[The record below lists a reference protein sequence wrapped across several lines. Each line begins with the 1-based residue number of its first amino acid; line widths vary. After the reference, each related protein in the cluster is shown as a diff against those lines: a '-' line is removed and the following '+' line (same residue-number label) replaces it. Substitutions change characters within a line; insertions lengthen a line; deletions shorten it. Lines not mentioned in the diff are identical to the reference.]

1 MRRCGVLPK
10 QVGKLQVG
18 SESLLDRSKSI
29 KSHLMAL
36 FPRGSASVEGVDD
49 YHACYGG
56 TAALFTCTNWVESSA
71 WDGRWA
77 VAVATDVSAAPSQ
90 FPCMSGVAAVAM
102 LGGADA
108 DAWGSNWHVARS
120 CKHGLLSFCRG
131 GVASLKVVVGS
142 VFAIQPP

>member
-1 MRRCGVLPK
+1 M
-10 QVGKLQVG
+10 LQVS

-36 FPRGSASVEGVDD
+36 FEPHGCTNIEGVDN

-77 VAVATDVSAAPSQ
+77 IVVSTDVSDAPKQ
-90 FPCMSGVAAVAM
+90 YPFMNGAAAVAM
-102 LGGADA
+102 LVGADA
-108 DAWGSNWHVARS
+108 PLA
-120 CKHGLLSFCRG
+120 L
-131 GVASLKVVVGS
+131 
-142 VFAIQPP
+142 